1 METINNPNF
10 DANLKELIPELYQDQ
25 EATPETV
32 ENEPEE
38 VDIQTEPVN
47 ESAETPAEKR
57 RCYFWKQWKY
67 YVPVEQ
73 ISLKG
78 WIEWCNE
85 LYVIQHKKRRPK
97 NSKLFVD
104 PRMTR
109 AIVKARVWNKDQI
122 EKWLNDHGYEWTM
135 TVETKYQFPFQ
146 DESEVILVNADENLG
161 NRT

>member
-1 METINNPNF
+1 M
-10 DANLKELIPELYQDQ
+10 
-25 EATPETV
+25 
-32 ENEPEE
+32 
-38 VDIQTEPVN
+38 
-47 ESAETPAEKR
+47 
-57 RCYFWKQWKY
+57 
-67 YVPVEQ
+67 PVEQ

-85 LYVIQHKKRRPK
+85 LYIIQHKKRRPK